1 MYNSIIV
8 LIKTI
13 ETSKCNYDFFIDD
26 EKSMDFYLFPQMSY
40 MLVPIFLLYEIDKLA
55 RRTAIANSYRFICL
69 L

>member
-1 MYNSIIV
+1 MYISIIV

-40 MLVPIFLLYEIDKLA
+40 MLVPIFLLYEID
-55 RRTAIANSYRFICL
+55 
-69 L
+69 